1 MNPSRIVYCLFDI
14 MKINLDD
21 CKRRKTL
28 QEEREVAL
36 YLAEMINTL
45 CNRKKFA
52 HQEETTQDLYCD
64 EDDSEIEEEEEND
77 KIENNSDYEFQVGID
92 QQKHQL
98 SNYTIEFMQ

>member
-1 MNPSRIVYCLFDI
+1 

-28 QEEREVAL
+28 QEERVVAL

-45 CNRKKFA
+45 CNRKQFE
-52 HQEETTQDLYCD
+52 HQEETTLDLYWE
-64 EDDSEIEEEEEND
+64 EDDSDTEEEEND
-77 KIENNSDYEFQVGID
+77 KIENNFDYEFQVGID